1 MKAREIMTSDVAT
14 IRPRASVREAAALMA
29 QRGVTSL
36 PVLDDDNSIIGII
49 SEADILRDRMP
60 HDLTAH
66 MRREPDDRADP
77 AVTVRDVMTDT
88 TICLSENADLA
99 DLAEVLVD
107 NRVRAVPIL
116 RGADLV
122 GIVSRRDVLRTLLRD
137 DAAIKAE
144 VQERLGI
151 YAGAPDRWHVE
162 VEEGVVTVR
171 GHFDDA
177 RQEQV
182 VSGLARSVN
191 GAIGVHLQPRHLR
204 R

>member
-1 MKAREIMTSDVAT
+1 MKARDIMTSDVVT
-14 IRPRASVREAAALMA
+14 IRPQASVREAAALMA

-36 PVLDDDNSIIGII
+36 PVLDEDNGIVGI
-49 SEADILRDRMP
+49 VSEADILRDRMP

-66 MRREPDDRADP
+66 LRREPDDRADP
-77 AVTVRDVMTDT
+77 AAIVGDVMTDT
-88 TICLSENADLA
+88 AICLSENADLA
-99 DLAEVLVD
+99 DVAEVLVD
-107 NRVRAVPIL
+107 NRVRAIPIV

-144 VQERLGI
+144 VHERLGI
-151 YAGAPDRWHVE
+151 YAGASDRWHVE
-162 VEEGVVTVR
+162 VEDGVVTVR

-191 GAIGVHLQPRHLR
+191 GALRVHLQPSR
-204 R
+204 RRR